1 MKTDF
6 RKNLILQE
14 VFAVADEIKKE
25 ILSYLK
31 GHLYSNLAT
40 LNSDDPEQAHV
51 STVAYVNDG
60 FALYFAT
67 SVKSQKFVNMEKN
80 PKVALSIDEDVAD
93 WMKITGLQIEGETE
107 VVKEDHLPFVFG
119 IYSEK
124 YPIIKSLPANPDYRF
139 IKITP
144 RKVWM
149 IDYRKGFAHRDY
161 LEL

>member
-1 MKTDF
+1 MF
-6 RKNLILQE
+6 RENLIPQE
-14 VFAVADEIKKE
+14 VFAVSDEIKKE

-31 GHLYSNLAT
+31 RHLYANLAT
-40 LNSDDPEQAHV
+40 INSGDPKQPHV
-51 STVAYVNDG
+51 STVAYVNEG
-60 FALYFAT
+60 FDLYFAT
-67 SVKSQKFVNMEKN
+67 SVRSQKFANIEKN
-80 PKVALSIDEDVAD
+80 PQVALTIDEDVAD
-93 WMKITGLQIEGETE
+93 WMKITGLQIEGEAE
-107 VVKEDHLPFVFG
+107 GVKEDRLPSVFG

-124 YPIIKSLPANPDYRF
+124 YPIIKTLPSNPDYRF